1 MTRKLTLLLAAAAI
15 FGAGH
20 YFGRQGERDKAT
32 WAVTVANAKSD
43 AYLLAATA
51 TAKNCPQPSG
61 GWFKP

>member
-1 MTRKLTLLLAAAAI
+1 MRSVALLLLALAI

-20 YFGRQGERDKAT
+20 YFGRQGERDKAV

-43 AYLLAATA
+43 AYLLAATE
-51 TAKNCPQPSG
+51 TVKNCPPPNG